1 MATFNEDVSINE
13 ANLHINFGPTGSV
26 NSGTPIGNGAGWIF
40 IAPNGHRRDIVAWIG
55 GLCIGASGDSGP
67 SYGAGF
73 NVMEDGRVGI
83 GTDNPAATLHV
94 VGDILATGPVHAGA
108 GASLRGNVKG
118 QAFTMEEGATVS
130 VTVDADFDLP
140 PELQGGRE

>member
-1 MATFNEDVSINE
+1 ME
-13 ANLHINFGPTGSV
+13 GSV
-26 NSGTPIGNGAGWIF
+26 EGDVTIQGDFVVAAGARVHGSVE
-40 IAPNGHRRDIVAWIG
+40 AHGVVVE
-55 GLCIGASGDSGP
+55 GDL
-67 SYGAGF
+67 
-73 NVMEDGRVGI
+73 E
-83 GTDNPAATLHV
+83 
-94 VGDILATGPVHAGA
+94 GDILATGPVHAGA